1 MSSRYAAE
9 NTCSSVFTIAT
20 SSSAR
25 GARATPSC
33 GLAAIIGISR
43 PIHHVSI
50 RLRTLHLGQKI
61 REVIL
66 THTRPLVE
74 RRVWAVPSN
83 HHASRAPTHI
93 HSQAA
98 RIPARH
104 HGVHLSCLSRH
115 AALAPHVHTHRHSHR
130 GHLRL

>member
-1 MSSRYAAE
+1 MSSRCAAE

-25 GARATPSC
+25 GARTTPSC
-33 GLAAIIGISR
+33 ALAAIIGISINR

-61 REVIL
+61 REAIL

-104 HGVHLSCLSRH
+104 HGVHLPCLSRH
-115 AALAPHVHTHRHSHR
+115 AALPPHVHAH
-130 GHLRL
+130 